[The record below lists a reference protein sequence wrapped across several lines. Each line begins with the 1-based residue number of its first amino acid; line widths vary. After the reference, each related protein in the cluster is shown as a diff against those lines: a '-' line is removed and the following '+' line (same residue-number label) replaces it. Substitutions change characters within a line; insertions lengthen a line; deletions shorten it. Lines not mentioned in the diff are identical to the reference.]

1 MPASIPQPR
10 AYTFKQAEAL
20 TTFARA
26 TWYRWEN
33 QGLVRLIRVAN
44 KTLVP
49 AEEIERVMA
58 GEAVQHARAG
68 WRRGQPLKP
77 SRLGRPR
84 KVQLPPTSAEDQLRP
99 EIQGQRI
106 AAKAERAAGETA
118 GAAELARPARSAVP
132 KTDEAAMTTRG
143 LSDDDEENPAK
154 AFWRDSI
161 RAGT

>member
-49 AEEIERVMA
+49 AEEIER
-58 GEAVQHARAG
+58 
-68 WRRGQPLKP
+68 
-77 SRLGRPR
+77 
-84 KVQLPPTSAEDQLRP
+84 
-99 EIQGQRI
+99 I
-106 AAKAERAAGETA
+106 AAVLKDPLAQTNAPLRADLTDRLEKLRVVVTDRTSRTLTMKFQYLGTLVIPLGLPFGSHRTADSALETA
-118 GAAELARPARSAVP
+118 A
-132 KTDEAAMTTRG
+132 
-143 LSDDDEENPAK
+143 
-154 AFWRDSI
+154 
-161 RAGT
+161 